1 MKLELVSAE
10 LQGFS
15 KKISVELMLYIG
27 GREIELSL
35 NATYHTNYG
44 RNYVDWES
52 VYTDD
57 DEALDIDEVQQA
69 IQEFLDD
76 YIKTHFA

>member
-10 LQGFS
+10 LQSCS

-35 NATYHTNYG
+35 NAIYYIEYG

-76 YIKTHFA
+76 YINTHFA